1 MTHVWASIIWSS
13 HQPWWLAPVGTMIH
27 EPIAF
32 MVDFN
37 DRSIIASTL
46 PVLTG
51 TRGRGCLFHGSHT
64 EFWWKAG
71 VSRDMM
77 GHADMIKHEG
87 LTIFLCHMPSLHMSE
102 TSCSQCSQSMPW
114 GDFSMWTHSCWYI
127 HGPGTS
133 AVSVYW
139 VYCSCTN
146 SIHLNW
152 IIISD
157 PLVVPCSTINVP
169 YIWFKHS
176 KVVECYWSNLGILL
190 IQDRPLTPFK
200 KNNSVDS
207 LWNRGLY
214 YVILAGVLGDSCII
228 KIFTYSFLYSEK
240 NNDLLIGNNRDTY

>member
-1 MTHVWASIIWSS
+1 
-13 HQPWWLAPVGTMIH
+13 
-27 EPIAF
+27 
-32 MVDFN
+32 MVNFN
-37 DRSIIASTL
+37 DRTIIPSKL

-51 TRGRGCLFHGSHT
+51 TRGRGCLFYGSHT
-64 EFWWKAG
+64 QFWWKAG
-71 VSRDMM
+71 VSRDMP
-77 GHADMIKHEG
+77 MIKHEV
-87 LTIFLCHMPSLHMSE
+87 TIFLCQMPSLHMSE
-102 TSCSQCSQSMPW
+102 TCCSQCSQSMPW
-114 GDFSMWTHSCWYI
+114 GDFSLNLNAFMLIDSWSWT
-127 HGPGTS
+127 G

-139 VYCSCTN
+139 VYCSCTI
-146 SIHLNW
+146 SIHFNW

-157 PLVVPCSTINVP
+157 PPVVPCSTINVP

-228 KIFTYSFLYSEK
+228 YIHLWFYS
-240 NNDLLIGNNRDTY
+240 